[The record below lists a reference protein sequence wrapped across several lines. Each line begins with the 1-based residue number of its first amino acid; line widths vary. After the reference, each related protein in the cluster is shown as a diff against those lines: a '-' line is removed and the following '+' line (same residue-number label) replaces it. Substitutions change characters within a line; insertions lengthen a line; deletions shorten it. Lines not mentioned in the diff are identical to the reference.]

1 MIVLFVSKLIKKR
14 KIPLGSPV
22 IIDTIKSKYNLKN
35 EANREIALMPEG
47 IVADYSSELSGEFF
61 IVKLRSNIE
70 IKVSENELS
79 ECTRNYYF
87 SDEIFSSGLV
97 KRIKDFFKIE
107 FVLTG
112 NREIKSL
119 LNPFTF
125 LKWIKFTIKD
135 VF

>member
-1 MIVLFVSKLIKKR
+1 MTKKQ

-22 IIDTIKSKYNLKN
+22 IIDTIKSKYNLKD
-35 EANREIALMPEG
+35 ESNREIALMPEG
-47 IVADYSSELSGEFF
+47 ILTDYSSELSGEFL
-61 IVKLRSNIE
+61 IIKLRSNIE

-87 SDEIFSSGLV
+87 SDQIVSSGLV
-97 KRIKDFFKIE
+97 KRIKDFLKIE

>member
-1 MIVLFVSKLIKKR
+1 MIFICKELTDKR

-22 IIDTIKSKYNLKN
+22 IIDTIKSKYNLEN
-35 EANREIALMPEG
+35 ESRKEIAFMPEG
-47 IVADYSSELSGEFF
+47 IVTAYSNEISGEFL
-61 IVKLRSNIE
+61 IIKLRSNIE
-70 IKVSENELS
+70 IKVSETELS
-79 ECTRNYYF
+79 ECTKNYYF
-87 SDEIFSSGLV
+87 SDEIISLGLL
-97 KRIKDFFKIE
+97 KRVKDFFKAE
-107 FVLTG
+107 FVLIS

>member
-1 MIVLFVSKLIKKR
+1 MAEKR

-35 EANREIALMPEG
+35 ESNREIALMPEG
-47 IVADYSSELSGEFF
+47 IVSDYISELSGEFL
-61 IVKLRSNIE
+61 IIKLRSNIE

-87 SDEIFSSGLV
+87 SDEFFYSGLL
-97 KRIKDFFKIE
+97 KYIKDFLNIK
-107 FVLTG
+107 FVLSG
-112 NREIKSL
+112 NREIKTL

-135 VF
+135 IF

>member
-1 MIVLFVSKLIKKR
+1 M
-14 KIPLGSPV
+14 
-22 IIDTIKSKYNLKN
+22 IIDIIKSKYNLKN
-35 EANREIALMPEG
+35 ESNKEIALIPEG
-47 IVADYSSELSGEFF
+47 IVTADSNELSHEFL
-61 IVKLRSNIE
+61 IIKLRSNIE

>member
-1 MIVLFVSKLIKKR
+1 M
-14 KIPLGSPV
+14 

-47 IVADYSSELSGEFF
+47 IVADYSSELSGEFL

-87 SDEIFSSGLV
+87 PDKSISVGYL
-97 KRIKDFFKIE
+97 KRTNDFFKID
-107 FVLTG
+107 FILKG
-112 NREIKSL
+112 DRKIKNL
-119 LNPFTF
+119 LDPVFF
-125 LKWIKFTIKD
+125 IRWLKYTIKD
-135 VF
+135 IF

>member
-1 MIVLFVSKLIKKR
+1 MIKKR

-35 EANREIALMPEG
+35 EANREIGLMPEG
-47 IVADYSSELSGEFF
+47 IVADYSSELSGEFL
-61 IVKLRSNIE
+61 IIKLRSNIE

-97 KRIKDFFKIE
+97 KRIKDFFNIE

>member
-1 MIVLFVSKLIKKR
+1 M
-14 KIPLGSPV
+14 
-22 IIDTIKSKYNLKN
+22 IIDTIKSKYNLKD
-35 EANREIALMPEG
+35 ESNREIALMPEG
-47 IVADYSSELSGEFF
+47 ILTDYSSELSGEFL
-61 IVKLRSNIE
+61 IIKLRSNIE

-87 SDEIFSSGLV
+87 SDQIVYSGLV
-97 KRIKDFFKIE
+97 KGIKDFLKIE
-107 FVLTG
+107 FVLIG

>member
-1 MIVLFVSKLIKKR
+1 LIKKR

-47 IVADYSSELSGEFF
+47 IVADYSSELSGEFL

-70 IKVSENELS
+70 IKVSDNELS

>member
-1 MIVLFVSKLIKKR
+1 MIKKR

-47 IVADYSSELSGEFF
+47 IVADYSSELSGEFL

-70 IKVSENELS
+70 IKVSDNELS

>member
-1 MIVLFVSKLIKKR
+1 MIKKR

-47 IVADYSSELSGEFF
+47 IVADYNSEFL

-70 IKVSENELS
+70 IKVSDNELS

-107 FVLTG
+107 SVLSG

>member
-1 MIVLFVSKLIKKR
+1 M
-14 KIPLGSPV
+14 

-47 IVADYSSELSGEFF
+47 IVADYSSELSGEFL

-125 LKWIKFTIKD
+125 LKSIKFTIKD

>member
-1 MIVLFVSKLIKKR
+1 MLFLSKLIKKR

-35 EANREIALMPEG
+35 EANIEIALMPEG
-47 IVADYSSELSGEFF
+47 IVADYSSELSGEFL

-70 IKVSENELS
+70 IKVSDNELS

-87 SDEIFSSGLV
+87 SDEIFSLGLV
-97 KRIKDFFKIE
+97 KRIKDFFNIE

>member
-1 MIVLFVSKLIKKR
+1 MIKKR

-35 EANREIALMPEG
+35 EANRAIGLMPEG
-47 IVADYSSELSGEFF
+47 IVADYSSELSGEFL

>member
-1 MIVLFVSKLIKKR
+1 LIKKR

-35 EANREIALMPEG
+35 EANREIGLMPEG
-47 IVADYSSELSGEFF
+47 IVADYSSELSGEFL
-61 IVKLRSNIE
+61 IIKLRSNIE

-97 KRIKDFFKIE
+97 KRIKDFFNIE

>member
-1 MIVLFVSKLIKKR
+1 M
-14 KIPLGSPV
+14 

-35 EANREIALMPEG
+35 ESTREIALMPEG
-47 IVADYSSELSGEFF
+47 IVADYISELSGESL
-61 IVKLRSNIE
+61 IIKLRSNIE

-87 SDEIFSSGLV
+87 SDNIFSSGLV
-97 KRIKDFFKIE
+97 KRIKDFLKIE

-112 NREIKSL
+112 NKEIKYL

-135 VF
+135 IF

>member
-1 MIVLFVSKLIKKR
+1 LIKKR

-35 EANREIALMPEG
+35 EANREIALMPES
-47 IVADYSSELSGEFF
+47 IVADYSSELSGEFL

>member
-1 MIVLFVSKLIKKR
+1 M
-14 KIPLGSPV
+14 

-35 EANREIALMPEG
+35 EANRAIGLMPEG
-47 IVADYSSELSGEFF
+47 IVADYSSELSGEFL

>member
-1 MIVLFVSKLIKKR
+1 MIKKR

-35 EANREIALMPEG
+35 EANREIGLMPEG
-47 IVADYSSELSGEFF
+47 IVADYSSELSGEFL
-61 IVKLRSNIE
+61 IIKLRSSIE

-87 SDEIFSSGLV
+87 SDESFSSGLV

>member
-1 MIVLFVSKLIKKR
+1 
-14 KIPLGSPV
+14 V

-35 EANREIALMPEG
+35 ESNREIAFMPEG
-47 IVADYSSELSGEFF
+47 IVTDYTCELSGEFM

-70 IKVSENELS
+70 IKVSESELS

-87 SDEIFSSGLV
+87 SDGIVSSGVL
-97 KRIKDFFKIE
+97 KRIKDFLKIE

-112 NREIKSL
+112 SKEVKYL

-135 VF
+135 IF